1 MNQELTFKPSSRNQ
15 TVALALV
22 SAGAAVA
29 IYGVIADPK
38 RVWPSLLLNGFYFA
52 SLALSALFFIS
63 TQRLTGARWSASLR
77 RIPEAFTTALPYGAV
92 LLALVYSG
100 RHSLLPWTDP
110 GIFAHEPLRNGK
122 PVAGHVEYL
131 QTSGVFLRVLV
142 SVVLWALFGWIFRK
156 WSLEQDQNPRQ
167 NMAIHRRLNRLAP
180 VFVIVFAIS
189 FTLVSYDLVISLEP
203 KWTSTMFGLYTFA
216 GLFVCGIAAV
226 TLAAL
231 FLRENSPL
239 RNWIA
244 DNQVHDLG
252 KLLFAFSTFWAYIWT
267 CQFLLIWYGNIPDEV
282 PHFVKRTSGP
292 WLYFFLL
299 NFVINWIVPFFTL
312 LSVKAKCTHR
322 VLKFICVLV
331 LCGHWLDLYMLI
343 MPAQWDAPKILLEL
357 PIAAGYAGLLYFI
370 FTRGLA
376 QAQLVPV
383 NDPVLLAELQVEH
396 AH

>member
-15 TVALALV
+15 TIALALV
-22 SAGAAVA
+22 GLGAVVA

-77 RIPEAFTTALPYGAV
+77 RIPEAFMTALPYGAV
-92 LLALVYSG
+92 LLALVYFG
-100 RHSLLPWTDP
+100 RHWIFPWTDP
-110 GIFAHEPLRNGK
+110 NAFVHEPLRNGK

-142 SVVLWALFGWIFRK
+142 SVALWALFGWLFRK
-156 WSLEQDQNPRQ
+156 LSLEQDQNPSQ
-167 NMAIHRRLNRLAP
+167 NMAIHRRLNKLAP
-180 VFVIVFAIS
+180 IFVIIFAIS
-189 FTLVSYDLVISLEP
+189 FTLVSYDLIISLEP

-226 TLAAL
+226 TLATL
-231 FLRENSPL
+231 YLRENSPL
-239 RNWIA
+239 RDWIA
-244 DNQVHDLG
+244 DHQIHDLG
-252 KLLFAFSTFWAYIWT
+252 KMLFAFSTFWAYIWT
-267 CQFLLIWYGNIPDEV
+267 CQYLLIWYGNIPDEV
-282 PHFVKRTSGP
+282 PHFVRRTSGP
-292 WLYFFLL
+292 WLFLFL
-299 NFVINWIVPFFTL
+299 ANMAINWIVPFFTL
-312 LSVKAKCTHR
+312 LSVKAKCTTK

-370 FTRGLA
+370 FARGLA

-383 NDPVLLAELQVEH
+383 NDPILLAELQTQP

>member
-92 LLALVYSG
+92 LLALVYFG
-100 RHSLLPWTDP
+100 RHSLFPWTDP

-142 SVVLWALFGWIFRK
+142 SVVLWAVFGWLFRK
-156 WSLEQDQNPRQ
+156 WSLEQDRNPRQ
-167 NMAIHRRLNRLAP
+167 NMVIHRRLNRLAP
-180 VFVIVFAIS
+180 IFVIVFAIS
-189 FTLVSYDLVISLEP
+189 FTLVSYDLIISLEP

-216 GLFVCGIAAV
+216 GLFVSGIAAV
-226 TLAAL
+226 ALAAVL
-231 FLRENSPL
+231 LRENSPL
-239 RNWIA
+239 RDWISEH
-244 DNQVHDLG
+244 QIHDLG

-267 CQFLLIWYGNIPDEV
+267 CQYLLIWYGNIPEEV
-282 PHFVKRTSGP
+282 THYAARTNGP
-292 WLYFFLL
+292 WLYPFAL
-299 NFVINWIVPFFTL
+299 NLIVNWIVPFIVLISARAKQAPKL
-312 LSVKAKCTHR
+312 LAAV
-322 VLKFICVLV
+322 CVLV
-331 LCGHWLDLYMLI
+331 LCG
-343 MPAQWDAPKILLEL
+343 
-357 PIAAGYAGLLYFI
+357 
-370 FTRGLA
+370 
-376 QAQLVPV
+376 
-383 NDPVLLAELQVEH
+383 
-396 AH
+396 